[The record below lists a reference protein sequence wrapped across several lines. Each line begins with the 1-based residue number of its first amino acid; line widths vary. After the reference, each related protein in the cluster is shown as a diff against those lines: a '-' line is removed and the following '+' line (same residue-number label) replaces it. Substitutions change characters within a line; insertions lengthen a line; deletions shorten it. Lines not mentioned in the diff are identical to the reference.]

1 MKNRETMDAR
11 YREAL
16 TKYLK
21 EHTEKALYLGQKIS
35 KEAVEHNVSPEEI
48 ISFHKNALKEILPEI
63 SDDVNHSLDF
73 LLEIMMEYGVAFRE
87 LQSLRHQQR
96 ELKTEMEIAANVQ
109 QTLLETRIP
118 VLENLEIGAISVPA
132 KHMSGDYFHFVQDE
146 HNRVAVAIADI
157 IGKGMPA
164 ALCMSMIKYAMDS
177 LPEHRTSPASVLE
190 SLNRVVEQNVGPSM
204 FITMFYGLY
213 EPAEHIFT
221 YSSAGHEPGFFYNY
235 QENKFTELT
244 AKGLLLGVDKK
255 TTYRQYER
263 KIEVGD
269 MIVLLSDGVTEC
281 RTNEGFIERD
291 TLVEFI
297 QESIHLDAQSIV
309 NNLYK
314 KLEKMQ
320 HFQLRDDF
328 TLIIIRRKF

>member
-1 MKNRETMDAR
+1 MENRECMEER

-16 TKYLK
+16 SNYLK
-21 EHTEKALYLGQKIS
+21 EHTEKALYLGHKIS
-35 KEAVEHNVSPEEI
+35 KEAIEQMVSPEEI
-48 ISFHKNALKEILPEI
+48 ISLHKNTLKEILPDI
-63 SDDVNHSLDF
+63 SEELSHSFDF

-96 ELKTEMEIAANVQ
+96 ELKSEMEIAANVQ
-109 QTLLETRIP
+109 QTLLETRVP
-118 VLENLEIGAISVPA
+118 VLKNLEIGAISVPA

-157 IGKGMPA
+157 IGKGIPA

-190 SLNRVVEQNVGPSM
+190 SINRVVEQNVGPSM

-213 EPAEHIFT
+213 DPSNHIFT
-221 YSSAGHEPGFFYNY
+221 YASAGHEPGFFYNY
-235 QENKFTELT
+235 EKNEFTELT

-255 TTYRQYER
+255 TVYRQYER
-263 KIEVGD
+263 KIEIGD
-269 MIVLLSDGVTEC
+269 MIILLSDGVTEC

-291 TLVEFI
+291 TLVQFI
-297 QESIHLDAQSIV
+297 RESIHLDAQTIV

-328 TLIIIRRKF
+328 TLIIMRRKF